1 MDELDWSLA
10 ILESEMLC
18 KNLHKSTDV
27 LSALETVKQYTAEE
41 LYQLSKFKAE
51 EIDRICK
58 YWKGIII
65 C

>member
-1 MDELDWSLA
+1 MDININWSLS
-10 ILESEMLC
+10 ILEAEMLC

-27 LSALETVKQYTAEE
+27 LSALETIGQYTVDE

-58 YWKGIII
+58 YWRGYN

>member
-1 MDELDWSLA
+1 MDINRSLA

-27 LSALETVKQYTAEE
+27 LSALEYVRQYTAEE
-41 LYQLSKFKAE
+41 LYQLSAFKAE

-58 YWKGIII
+58 YWRGL
-65 C
+65 